1 MYITTLMKQTL
12 FKKLS
17 VAATLLVTLASCSGD
32 ETILL
37 PPDNS
42 NIGQITTELPF
53 AKQGR
58 PYTPACPLLPSQYA
72 DNVTAR
78 WSDSTGELLNEDRQS
93 DGISYKTFRWD
104 KAGTQE
110 VTCQMNYNYADEEKE
125 LRQTKTIEV
134 LPPLL
139 LDCHF
144 LDNIEEVKEKH
155 PLLTQVVKSVAGS
168 TIETYTDNS
177 DTKEHT
183 FFFTNSRLTRIQGT
197 ETTEKKDFYQ
207 ELLSLIENAYDG
219 QADDLEFRGT
229 ILGEP
234 VLTHEETDILKKITN
249 KETLTPEEKE
259 IVNRLIENERLYLT
273 VSLTKEFS
281 TVSSKMTF
289 GFVRQNSG
297 YILSRQY
304 ICELK

>member
-1 MYITTLMKQTL
+1 MKHTL

-17 VAATLLVTLASCSGD
+17 VTATLLVALASCTGD

-42 NIGQITTELPF
+42 NIGQITGELPF

-58 PYTPACPLLPSQYA
+58 PYALACPLLPSQYA
-72 DNVTAR
+72 GNVTAR
-78 WSDSTGELLNEDRQS
+78 WSDSTGELLNEDRQAE
-93 DGISYKTFRWD
+93 DISYKTFRWD
-104 KAGTQE
+104 KAGTQV
-110 VTCQMNYNYADEEKE
+110 VTCLMNYNYADEKKE
-125 LRQTKTIEV
+125 LTQNKSIEV

-144 LDNIEEVKEKH
+144 LDNIEEVREKH
-155 PLLTQVVKSVAGS
+155 PLLTQDIKSAARS

-177 DTKEHT
+177 DNKEYT

-197 ETTEKKDFYQ
+197 ETTERKDFYQ
-207 ELLSLIENAYDG
+207 ELLNLTENTYG
-219 QADDLEFRGT
+219 GPADDRDFCTT
-229 ILGEP
+229 ILDGSI
-234 VLTHEETDILKKITN
+234 LTHEETDILEKITD

-259 IVNRLIENERLYLT
+259 IVNRLIENDRLYLT

-281 TVSSKMTF
+281 TVLSKITF
-289 GFVRQNSG
+289 GFARRNTR

-304 ICELK
+304 TCELK